1 MALGATLVAA
11 GLATGCGG
19 DAEGLGAAA
28 RTERDS
34 TPPPVVRT
42 PSTPYVPTTVVSD
55 GWVGGTVVIAGSVPP
70 DSAVYVTRDAA
81 VCGTVFT
88 PRTVNRSGAAL
99 TGAVVWLED
108 IRTGKPLPMARRYT
122 VGTERCALIPRVQA
136 ALVGGTLNVGSGDR
150 VVNQLVVARGDDA
163 LARVRL
169 TGFGQVVPVESAL
182 ARPGL
187 VTITSDVH
195 PWTRGYLLVFDHP
208 YFAVTG
214 LRGGYTMENVP
225 PGTYRLVAWHERFG
239 RVERTVEVVVGER
252 TPVEITM
259 GGVAGP
265 TVGPGQELAPGPTVR
280 PAP

>member
-19 DAEGLGAAA
+19 DAEGLRAAA

-55 GWVGGTVVIAGSVPP
+55 GWVGGTVVITGSVPP
-70 DSAVYVTRDAA
+70 DSAVYVTRDAS

-136 ALVGGTLNVGSGDR
+136 GLVGGTLNVASGDR

-195 PWTRGYLLVFDHP
+195 PWTRGYVLVFDHP
-208 YFAVTG
+208 YFAVTAPNG
-214 LRGGYTMENVP
+214 TFTIDGVP
-225 PGTYRLVAWHERFG
+225 PGHYTVKVWHERTKLVDKPVDVTAG
-239 RVERTVEVVVGER
+239 GAARVDVELQ
-252 TPVEITM
+252 
-259 GGVAGP
+259 AK
-265 TVGPGQELAPGPTVR
+265 
-280 PAP
+280 